1 MPPPGAPGFI
11 PLNRVLDRLN
21 LSPEQRASI
30 DSLVNAHRQQRE
42 TEHQSSMAARL
53 GLMQTVFAE
62 TFDEVKIREAA
73 ATVAALDAETAVTMA
88 SLLQEIRVLL
98 TPDQRR
104 AFQEELSRPPVP
116 RFGAPRS

>member
-1 MPPPGAPGFI
+1 
-11 PLNRVLDRLN
+11 
-21 LSPEQRASI
+21 
-30 DSLVNAHRQQRE
+30 
-42 TEHQSSMAARL
+42 
-53 GLMQTVFAE
+53 
-62 TFDEVKIREAA
+62 
-73 ATVAALDAETAVTMA
+73 MA